1 MADINGIID
10 IWVLLMKNGGFM
22 GDLNRKM
29 YDRTTIITL
38 LLFNIAM
45 GHGPCIEVYRFTYLK
60 TVIFHGYGKWP
71 DGNHPIISYI

>member
-1 MADINGIID
+1 
-10 IWVLLMKNGGFM
+10 MKNGGFM

-38 LLFNIAM
+38 WLFNIAM

-60 TVIFHGYGKWP
+60 TVIFHGYGK
-71 DGNHPIISYI
+71 